1 MRLFSPGRDLYH
13 AGMRIGCPS
22 CNAVYQ
28 VPDEQ
33 LVEGRVVRCVRCGT
47 DWSPIV
53 AVPAEDGGAGASV
66 AEAGRAPATDVQV
79 AALPEVPAEVLP
91 EPDPEVPTRRMALDD
106 DPVATPVVTP
116 ATAEPPAEVR
126 ARRGGAWLAIAWVV
140 SVLAVIGAVAALVV
154 WRDAVMQAWPP
165 SIRAYVALK
174 LAVRP

>member
-1 MRLFSPGRDLYH
+1 
-13 AGMRIGCPS
+13 MRIGCPS

-53 AVPAEDGGAGASV
+53 AVPVEDGAAGARV
-66 AEAGRAPATDVQV
+66 AEAARAPATSADVP
-79 AALPEVPAEVLP
+79 ATASPEAVPAELLP
-91 EPDPEVPTRRMALDD
+91 EPDPEVPARRMALDD
-106 DPVATPVVTP
+106 DPVAGPMVKP
-116 ATAEPPAEVR
+116 AAEPVAQVQ
-126 ARRGGAWLAIAWVV
+126 ARRGGPWLAIAWVA

-165 SIRAYVALK
+165 SIRAYAALK
-174 LAVRP
+174 LAARP

>member
-1 MRLFSPGRDLYH
+1 
-13 AGMRIGCPS
+13 MRIGCPS

-53 AVPAEDGGAGASV
+53 VVPAEDGAVGASV
-66 AEAGRAPATDVQV
+66 ADAGRGPATSSDVPTESSPNIV
-79 AALPEVPAEVLP
+79 PVEALPEAAPAESSL
-91 EPDPEVPTRRMALDD
+91 EPDPDVPTRRMALDE
-106 DPVATPVVTP
+106 DPVTSPVVTP
-116 ATAEPPAEVR
+116 AAAEPSVKVQ
-126 ARRGGAWLAIAWVV
+126 ARRGGAWLAIAWVA
-140 SVLAVIGAVAALVV
+140 SVLAVIGAVAALVI

-165 SIRAYVALK
+165 SIRAYVGLK

>member
-1 MRLFSPGRDLYH
+1 
-13 AGMRIGCPS
+13 MRIGCPS

-53 AVPAEDGGAGASV
+53 AVPVGDGDAGAADAGQVPGTPSEV
-66 AEAGRAPATDVQV
+66 PAEALPEPVPEVVPD
-79 AALPEVPAEVLP
+79 AALPESD
-91 EPDPEVPTRRMALDD
+91 PDVPTRRMALDE
-106 DPVATPVVTP
+106 DPVVGPAVTAAAAAAVQVP
-116 ATAEPPAEVR
+116 
-126 ARRGGAWLAIAWVV
+126 ARRGGAWLAIAWVA

-154 WRDAVMQAWPP
+154 WRDAVMQVWPP
-165 SIRAYVALK
+165 SIRAYVGLK